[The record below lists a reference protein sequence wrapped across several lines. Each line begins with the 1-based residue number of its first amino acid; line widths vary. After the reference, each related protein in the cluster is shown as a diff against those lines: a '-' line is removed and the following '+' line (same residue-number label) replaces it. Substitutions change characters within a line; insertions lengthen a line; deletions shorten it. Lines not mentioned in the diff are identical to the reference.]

1 MKRLVLG
8 ALLGVSSMFGASTD
22 GFNVGLG
29 FGGTSTTAAGTA
41 TGYYNGSESS
51 DESGGTFELS
61 VNYGLKSNYL
71 LGLAIGDIASD
82 DGTMGYTILTADY
95 VFMKDNKWRPFIGYA
110 IGNSKMDYTESGLDI
125 SESDSASGLR
135 FGVLYDYSKTITF
148 GFKYQMLST
157 DLEGSDTVYEDTD
170 YETKLQIKYEDFATS
185 LFFMTYHF

>member
-29 FGGTSTTAAGTA
+29 FGGTSTTTTVTT
-41 TGYYNGSESS
+41 TGRYNSNESG

-71 LGLAIGDIASD
+71 LGLTIGDIAV
-82 DGTMGYTILTADY
+82 DGGTVGYTILTADY

-110 IGNSKMDYTESGLDI
+110 IGNSKMNYDTSGLDI
-125 SESDSASGLR
+125 SDSDSASGLR
-135 FGVLYDYSKTITF
+135 LGVLYDYSKTITF
-148 GFKYQMLST
+148 GYKYQMLST
-157 DLEGSDTVYEDTD
+157 DLEGSDTIYG
-170 YETKLQIKYEDFATS
+170 TKFQVKHEDFTTS